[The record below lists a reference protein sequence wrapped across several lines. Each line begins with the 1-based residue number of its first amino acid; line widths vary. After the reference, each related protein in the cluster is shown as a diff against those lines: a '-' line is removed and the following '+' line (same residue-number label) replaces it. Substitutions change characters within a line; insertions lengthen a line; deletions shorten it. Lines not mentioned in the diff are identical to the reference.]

1 MDFIKQNIF
10 DEIKGKSLQIA
21 NIKNYFGNRNIDILT
36 QRPTKI
42 IKKNLKTQLEFADV
56 NNIVTVDLKILN
68 HIKPFNIKSPYKILA
83 VNTFGQKINI
93 LYFGSFKR
101 FMYNKFN
108 IGFFYRI
115 SGKLHFFSNTF
126 QFIHPYEIINE
137 KDIDKFEE
145 LEPQYNLVRKKINK
159 KYFRK
164 VILESLNIFKNIY
177 LPSEWIN
184 RDIIQK
190 NQWESFKNSLINL
203 HTPEKCYSNFKIYR
217 KRLAYD
223 ELLSN
228 FLIFDR
234 LKKNK
239 QKSNSFYVKD
249 FSLSGRIIESLNF
262 KLTKDQQSTIEE
274 IKNELLNQKQIY
286 RLIQGDVGSGKTIV
300 SLLVIADVIKSGYQC
315 VLMAPTELLAKQHFD
330 YFREIFDNYN
340 IQIEL
345 LTSKSK
351 NKKNIIDK
359 VTNNKIQ
366 LLIGTHSV
374 YNKSLHFKKLGLV
387 VIDEQHKFGVNQRL
401 KLLEKSKN
409 CHMLIMSATPIPRS
423 LSIALY
429 GEIDVSIIKTKPKN
443 RKKVTTSII
452 SKKNIN
458 NLINGIE
465 RKIKNDEQI
474 FWILPN
480 IGNDDDEFQEDQ
492 NETVLS
498 RFNYLKNIFKDK
510 VSLIHGKMSDELII
524 KNMKE
529 FQSGKKMIL
538 ISTTMVEVGI
548 NIPRATLMV
557 IEEANKF
564 GLAQLHQLRGR
575 ISRSTK
581 PSNCVLMHNQNLSE
595 LSLKRLL
602 ILRNSDDGFEISE
615 KDMFL
620 RGSGDFF
627 GTNQSGL
634 PKWKFFM
641 PYDDIDFLDHVKN
654 DCKLLLNDA
663 VTNKQKIDFLI
674 NTFYGEKEFLNYF
687 SA

>member
-10 DEIKGKSLQIA
+10 HEIKGKSLQIT
-21 NIKNYFGNRNIDILT
+21 NIKNNFGNRNIDILT
-36 QRPTKI
+36 QRPLKI
-42 IKKNLKTQLEFADV
+42 IKKNLKNQLELIDV
-56 NNIVTVDLKILN
+56 NNIVTLDLKIIK
-68 HIKPFNIKSPYKILA
+68 HIKPFNSKSPYKVIA
-83 VNTFGQKINI
+83 TNTFDQKVNI
-93 LYFGSFKR
+93 LYFGNFRR

-108 IGFFYRI
+108 IGSSYRI
-115 SGKLHFFSNTF
+115 SGKLYFFSNTF
-126 QFIHPYEIINE
+126 QFIHPYEVIDE
-137 KDIDKFEE
+137 KNLNIFEE
-145 LEPQYNLVRKKINK
+145 LEPQYNLARKKINK

-164 VILESLNIFKNIY
+164 VILESLKIFKNIS
-177 LPSEWIN
+177 LPTEWIN
-184 RDIIQK
+184 KNIIKK
-190 NQWESFKNSLINL
+190 NKWDDFKNSLINI
-203 HTPEKCYSNFKIYR
+203 HTPIKKSNDFRIYR
-217 KRLAYD
+217 ERLAYD

-228 FLIFDR
+228 FLIFNK

-239 QKSNSFYVKD
+239 KKRNNFYVED
-249 FSLSGRIIESLNF
+249 YSLSQRIIKSLEF
-262 KLTKDQQSTIEE
+262 ELTKDQQSTVDE

-300 SLLVIADVIKSGYQC
+300 SLLVIADVINSGYQC
-315 VLMAPTELLAKQHFD
+315 VLMAPTELLAKQHFN
-330 YFREIFDNYN
+330 YFKEIFDKYE
-340 IQIEL
+340 IQTEL

-351 NKKNIIDK
+351 KRKSIIER
-359 VTNNKIQ
+359 VSENKIQ

-374 YNKSLHFKKLGLV
+374 YNKSLNFKNLGLV
-387 VIDEQHKFGVNQRL
+387 VIDEQHKFGVNQRI

-429 GEIDVSIIKTKPKN
+429 GEIDVSIIKSKPKN
-443 RKKVTTSII
+443 RKKVITSII

-458 NLINGIE
+458 NLIKGIE
-465 RKIKNDEQI
+465 RKIKKNEQV
-474 FWILPN
+474 FWILPH
-480 IGNDDDEFQEDQ
+480 IGNEEELEENE

-510 VSLIHGKMSDELII
+510 VSLIHGKMTDEKII
-524 KNMKE
+524 KNME
-529 FQSGKKMIL
+529 DFQNGKKMIL

-548 NIPRATLMV
+548 NIPSATLMV

-575 ISRSTK
+575 ISRSNK
-581 PSNCVLMHNQNLSE
+581 QSNCVLMHNQDLSE
-595 LSLKRLL
+595 ISLKRLL
-602 ILRNSDDGFEISE
+602 ILRNNDDGFEISE

-634 PKWKFFM
+634 PKWKFFL
-641 PYDDIDFLDHVKN
+641 PYEDIHILHDVKN
-654 DCKLLLNDA
+654 DCKILLNDIIA
-663 VTNKQKIDFLI
+663 NKPKIDFLI
-674 NTFYGEKEFLNYF
+674 NTFYGEKEFLNFF

>member
-10 DEIKGKSLQIA
+10 HEIKGKSLQVK
-21 NIKNYFGNRNIDILT
+21 NIKENFGNRNIDVLT
-36 QRPTKI
+36 QRPIKI
-42 IKKNLKTQLEFADV
+42 IQKNLKTQIEQIDV
-56 NNIVTVDLKILN
+56 NNIVTLDLKIIN
-68 HIKPFNIKSPYKILA
+68 HIKPYNNKSPYKIVA
-83 VNTFGQKINI
+83 INSFNQKISI
-93 LYFGSFKR
+93 LYFGNFKR
-101 FMYNKFN
+101 FMYNKLN
-108 IGFFYRI
+108 VGSFYRI
-115 SGKLHFFSNTF
+115 SGKLYFFSNTF
-126 QFIHPYEIINE
+126 QFIHPYEVIAE
-137 KDIDKFEE
+137 KDINIFEE
-145 LEPQYNLVRKKINK
+145 FEPQYNLTRKKINK

-164 VILESLNIFKNIY
+164 IILESSKILKNIS

-184 RDIIQK
+184 KTLIQK
-190 NQWESFKNSLINL
+190 KKWENFKNSLIYL
-203 HTPEKCYSNFKIYR
+203 HNPTRDSEKSFRIYR
-217 KRLAYD
+217 ERLAYD

-228 FLIFDR
+228 FLIFDK

-239 QKSNSFYVKD
+239 QKSNNFYVKD
-249 FSLSGRIIESLNF
+249 FSLSKKITKSLDF
-262 KLTKDQQSTIEE
+262 ELTKDQKNTIDE
-274 IKNELLNQKQIY
+274 INNELLNKKQIY

-300 SLLVIADVIKSGYQC
+300 ALLVIANVINSGYQC
-315 VLMAPTELLAKQHFD
+315 VLMAPTELLAKQHFN
-330 YFREIFDNYN
+330 YFKEIFEEYN
-340 IQIEL
+340 IRTEL
-345 LTSKSK
+345 FTSKSK
-351 NKKNIIDK
+351 KKQSIIDD
-359 VTNNKIQ
+359 VSNNNIK

-374 YNKSLHFKKLGLV
+374 YNKSLHFKRLGLV
-387 VIDEQHKFGVNQRL
+387 VIDEQHKFGVNQRI
-401 KLLEKSKN
+401 KLLEKSSN

-423 LSIALY
+423 LSFALY

-443 RKKVTTSII
+443 RKKVVTSII
-452 SKKNIN
+452 SKKNID

-465 RKIKNDEQI
+465 RKIQKREQV

-480 IGNDDDEFQEDQ
+480 IGNIEQFQENE

-510 VSLIHGKMSDELII
+510 ICLIHGKMSDEII
-524 KNMKE
+524 LKNMQD

-548 NIPRATLMV
+548 NIPNATLMV
-557 IEEANKF
+557 IEEANRF

-575 ISRSTK
+575 ISRSNK
-581 PSNCVLMHNQNLSE
+581 ESNCILMHNQNLSE
-595 LSLKRLL
+595 MSLKRLL

-634 PKWKFFM
+634 PKWKFFL
-641 PYDDIDFLDHVKN
+641 PYEDIDFLDNVKS
-654 DCKLLLNDA
+654 DCKKLLDDSK
-663 VTNKQKIDFLI
+663 TNKQKIDFLI

>member
-1 MDFIKQNIF
+1 MK
-10 DEIKGKSLQIA
+10 KGK
-21 NIKNYFGNRNIDILT
+21 
-36 QRPTKI
+36 
-42 IKKNLKTQLEFADV
+42 E
-56 NNIVTVDLKILN
+56 
-68 HIKPFNIKSPYKILA
+68 
-83 VNTFGQKINI
+83 
-93 LYFGSFKR
+93 
-101 FMYNKFN
+101 
-108 IGFFYRI
+108 
-115 SGKLHFFSNTF
+115 
-126 QFIHPYEIINE
+126 
-137 KDIDKFEE
+137 
-145 LEPQYNLVRKKINK
+145 
-159 KYFRK
+159 
-164 VILESLNIFKNIY
+164 
-177 LPSEWIN
+177 
-184 RDIIQK
+184 
-190 NQWESFKNSLINL
+190 
-203 HTPEKCYSNFKIYR
+203 
-217 KRLAYD
+217 
-223 ELLSN
+223 
-228 FLIFDR
+228 
-234 LKKNK
+234 
-239 QKSNSFYVKD
+239 KSNNFYVKD
-249 FSLSGRIIESLNF
+249 FSLSKQIIESLNF
-262 KLTKDQQSTIEE
+262 ELTKDQQGTMEE

-315 VLMAPTELLAKQHFD
+315 VLMAPTELLAKQHFN
-330 YFREIFDNYN
+330 YFTEIFEKYN

-351 NKKNIIDK
+351 KKKSIIEK
-359 VTNNKIQ
+359 VTDNKVQ

-387 VIDEQHKFGVNQRL
+387 VIDEQHKFGVNQRI

-465 RKIKNDEQI
+465 RKIKNNEQV

-480 IGNDDDEFQEDQ
+480 IGNNDEFQENQ

-498 RFNYLKNIFKDK
+498 RFNYLKNIFKDN
-510 VSLIHGKMSDELII
+510 VSLIHGKMSDEIII
-524 KNMKE
+524 KNMHE

-548 NIPRATLMV
+548 NIPSATLMV
-557 IEEANKF
+557 VEEANKF

-575 ISRSTK
+575 ISRSNK
-581 PSNCVLMHNQNLSE
+581 PSNCVLMHNQKLSE

-602 ILRNSDDGFEISE
+602 ILKNSDDGFEISE

-634 PKWKFFM
+634 PKWKFFL
-641 PYDDIDFLDHVKN
+641 PYEDIDFLDDVKN

-663 VTNKQKIDFLI
+663 TTNRQKIDFLI

>member
-10 DEIKGKSLQIA
+10 HEIKGKSLQIT
-21 NIKNYFGNRNIDILT
+21 NIKNNFGNRNIDILT
-36 QRPTKI
+36 QRPFKI
-42 IKKNLKTQLEFADV
+42 IKKNLKNQLEIIDV
-56 NNIVTVDLKILN
+56 NNIVTLDLKIIK
-68 HIKPFNIKSPYKILA
+68 HIKPFNSKSPYKVVA
-83 VNTFGQKINI
+83 TNTFNQKINI
-93 LYFGSFKR
+93 LYFGNFRR

-108 IGFFYRI
+108 IGSSYRI
-115 SGKLHFFSNTF
+115 SGKLYFFSNTF
-126 QFIHPYEIINE
+126 QFIHPYEVIDE
-137 KDIDKFEE
+137 KNLNIFEE
-145 LEPQYNLVRKKINK
+145 IEPQYNLARKKINK

-164 VILESLNIFKNIY
+164 VILESLKIFKNIS

-184 RDIIQK
+184 KNIIKK
-190 NQWESFKNSLINL
+190 NKWEDFKNSLINL
-203 HTPEKCYSNFKIYR
+203 HIPMKEYNNFSIYR
-217 KRLAYD
+217 ERLAYD

-228 FLIFDR
+228 FLIFDK

-239 QKSNSFYVKD
+239 IKKNNFFVKD
-249 FSLSGRIIESLNF
+249 LSLSQRIIQSLEF
-262 KLTKDQQSTIEE
+262 QLTKDQQRTVKE

-300 SLLVIADVIKSGYQC
+300 SLLVIADVINSGYQC
-315 VLMAPTELLAKQHFD
+315 VLMAPTELLAKQHFN
-330 YFREIFDNYN
+330 YFREIFDKYN

-351 NKKNIIDK
+351 KRKSIIEKVSENK
-359 VTNNKIQ
+359 VQ

-374 YNKSLHFKKLGLV
+374 YNKSLNFKNLGLV
-387 VIDEQHKFGVNQRL
+387 VIDEQHKFGVNQRI

-429 GEIDVSIIKTKPKN
+429 GEIDVSIIRSKPKN
-443 RKKVTTSII
+443 RKKVITSII

-458 NLINGIE
+458 NLIEGIE
-465 RKIKNDEQI
+465 RKIKKNEQV

-480 IGNDDDEFQEDQ
+480 IGNEEEPQE

-498 RFNYLKNIFKDK
+498 RFNYLKKIFKDQ
-510 VSLIHGKMSDELII
+510 VSLIHGKMTDEKII
-524 KNMKE
+524 KNME
-529 FQSGKKMIL
+529 DFQNGKKMIL

-548 NIPRATLMV
+548 NIPKATLMV

-575 ISRSTK
+575 ISRSNK
-581 PSNCVLMHNQNLSE
+581 ESNCVLMHNQNLSE
-595 LSLKRLL
+595 ISLKRLL

-634 PKWKFFM
+634 PKWKFFL
-641 PYDDIDFLDHVKN
+641 PYEDIHILNDVKS
-654 DCKLLLNDA
+654 DCKLLLNDIIA
-663 VTNKQKIDFLI
+663 NKPKIDFLI
-674 NTFYGEKEFLNYF
+674 NTFYGEKEFLNFF

>member
-10 DEIKGKSLQIA
+10 HEIKGKSLQIVS
-21 NIKNYFGNRNIDILT
+21 IKNHFGNRNIDILT
-36 QRPTKI
+36 QRPIKI
-42 IKKNLKTQLEFADV
+42 IKKNLKTQLELTDV
-56 NNIVTVDLKILN
+56 NNIITLDLKIFK
-68 HIKPFNIKSPYKILA
+68 HIKPFNSKSPYKIIGT
-83 VNTFGQKINI
+83 NTSGQKINI
-93 LYFGSFKR
+93 LYFGNFKR
-101 FMYNKFN
+101 FMYNKLN
-108 IGFFYRI
+108 IGSSYRI
-115 SGKLHFFSNTF
+115 SGKLYFFSNSF
-126 QFIHPYEIINE
+126 QFIHPDEVINE
-137 KDIDKFEE
+137 KDINKFEE
-145 LEPQYNLVRKKINK
+145 LEPQYNLARKKINK

-164 VILESLNIFKNIY
+164 VILESLKIFKNIY

-184 RDIIQK
+184 KNIIQK
-190 NQWESFKNSLINL
+190 NQWYSFKNSLVNL
-203 HTPEKCYSNFKIYR
+203 HNPDENSKNFKIYR

-228 FLIFDR
+228 FLIFDK

-239 QKSNSFYVKD
+239 EKSNNFYVND
-249 FSLSGRIIESLNF
+249 FSLSKRILKSLNF
-262 KLTKDQQSTIEE
+262 ELTKDHQNTIEE

-315 VLMAPTELLAKQHFD
+315 VLMAPTELLAKQHFY
-330 YFREIFDNYN
+330 YFQEIFDNHN

-351 NKKNIIDK
+351 KKKSIIDN
-359 VTNNKIQ
+359 VTNNKVQ

-374 YNKSLHFKKLGLV
+374 YNKSLCFKKLGLV
-387 VIDEQHKFGVNQRL
+387 VIDEQHKFGVNQRI

-429 GEIDVSIIKTKPKN
+429 GEIDVSVIKTKPKN
-443 RKKVTTSII
+443 RKKVITSII
-452 SKKNIN
+452 SNKNIN

-465 RKIKNDEQI
+465 RKIKKNEQV

-480 IGNDDDEFQEDQ
+480 IGNNDEFQENQ

-498 RFNYLKNIFKDK
+498 RFNYLKSIFKDN
-510 VSLIHGKMSDELII
+510 VSLIHGKMSDEKII
-524 KNMKE
+524 KNMQE

-548 NIPRATLMV
+548 NIPSATLIV

-575 ISRSTK
+575 ISRSNK
-581 PSNCVLMHNQNLSE
+581 QSNCILMHNKNLSE
-595 LSLKRLL
+595 MSLKRLL
-602 ILRNSDDGFEISE
+602 ILRNSDDGFEIAE

-634 PKWKFFM
+634 PNWKFFI
-641 PYDDIDFLDHVKN
+641 PYEDIDFLDDVKN
-654 DCKLLLNDA
+654 DCRLLLNNIN
-663 VTNKQKIDFLI
+663 TNKQKVDFLI

>member
-10 DEIKGKSLQIA
+10 HEIKGKSLQIVS
-21 NIKNYFGNRNIDILT
+21 IKNHFGNRNIDILT
-36 QRPTKI
+36 QRPIKI
-42 IKKNLKTQLEFADV
+42 IKKNLKTQLELTDV
-56 NNIVTVDLKILN
+56 NNIITLDLKIFK
-68 HIKPFNIKSPYKILA
+68 HIKPFNSKSPYKIIGT
-83 VNTFGQKINI
+83 NTSGQKINI
-93 LYFGSFKR
+93 LYFGNFKR
-101 FMYNKFN
+101 FMYNKLN
-108 IGFFYRI
+108 IGSSYRI
-115 SGKLHFFSNTF
+115 SGKLYFFSNSF
-126 QFIHPYEIINE
+126 QFIHPDEVINE
-137 KDIDKFEE
+137 KDINKFEE
-145 LEPQYNLVRKKINK
+145 LEPQYNLARKKINK

-164 VILESLNIFKNIY
+164 VILESLKIFKNIY

-184 RDIIQK
+184 KNIIQK
-190 NQWESFKNSLINL
+190 NQWYSFKNSLVNL
-203 HTPEKCYSNFKIYR
+203 HNPDENSKNFKIYR

-228 FLIFDR
+228 FLIFDK

-239 QKSNSFYVKD
+239 EKSNNFYVKD
-249 FSLSGRIIESLNF
+249 FSLSKRIIKSLNF
-262 KLTKDQQSTIEE
+262 ELTKDQQNTIEE

-315 VLMAPTELLAKQHFD
+315 VLMAPTELLAKQHFY
-330 YFREIFDNYN
+330 YFQEIFDNHN

-351 NKKNIIDK
+351 KKKSIIDN
-359 VTNNKIQ
+359 VTNNKVQ

-374 YNKSLHFKKLGLV
+374 YNKSLCFKKLGLV
-387 VIDEQHKFGVNQRL
+387 VIDEQHKFGVNQRI

-429 GEIDVSIIKTKPKN
+429 GEIDVSVIKTKPKN
-443 RKKVTTSII
+443 RKKVITSII
-452 SKKNIN
+452 SNKNIN

-465 RKIKNDEQI
+465 RKIKKNEQV

-480 IGNDDDEFQEDQ
+480 IGNNDEFQENQ

-498 RFNYLKNIFKDK
+498 RFNYLKSIFKDN
-510 VSLIHGKMSDELII
+510 VSLIHGKMSDEKII
-524 KNMKE
+524 KNMQE

-548 NIPRATLMV
+548 NIPSATLIV

-575 ISRSTK
+575 ISRSNK
-581 PSNCVLMHNQNLSE
+581 QSNCILMHNKNLSE
-595 LSLKRLL
+595 MSLKRLL
-602 ILRNSDDGFEISE
+602 ILRNSDDGFEIAE

-634 PKWKFFM
+634 PNWKFFI
-641 PYDDIDFLDHVKN
+641 PYEDIDFLDDVKN
-654 DCKLLLNDA
+654 DCRLLLNNIN
-663 VTNKQKIDFLI
+663 TNKQKVDFLI